1 MLRDTAAL
9 RPGHVR
15 SRHLSHPPELC
26 LTTITLTTLFQEASE
41 QHEDVKTA
49 LENLP
54 RLILQPSVYLRDEG
68 VESYFRE
75 LVCS

>member
-1 MLRDTAAL
+1 MVL
-9 RPGHVR
+9 
-15 SRHLSHPPELC
+15 
-26 LTTITLTTLFQEASE
+26 QEASE
-41 QHEDVKTA
+41 QHEDVRTA

-75 LVCS
+75 LVRS